1 MSITLPQKIKF
12 NKIDENHEQA
22 IIGPCYPGYG
32 ITIGNALKRVLISSL
47 EGGAIYA
54 VKIKGA
60 QHEFSTIP
68 NVLEDVIEI
77 ILNLKELNFNIHSD
91 KEIKLT
97 LEASGKKEVKAKDIK
112 LTSDV
117 ELINPDKHIATLTN
131 AKSEIKIDLFIKK
144 GRGYWPSEE
153 REEEREIGV
162 IAVDSFFGPIKKVGL
177 KIENVRV
184 KQMTNYENIVLDIK
198 TNGVISP
205 KDALDVA
212 TKILIEQFN
221 VVEKNINEKED
232 KKKVED
238 NKKEDKK
245 TTKKDKK

>member
-144 GRGYWPSEE
+144 GRGYWPSE
-153 REEEREIGV
+153 
-162 IAVDSFFGPIKKVGL
+162 
-177 KIENVRV
+177 
-184 KQMTNYENIVLDIK
+184 
-198 TNGVISP
+198 
-205 KDALDVA
+205 
-212 TKILIEQFN
+212 
-221 VVEKNINEKED
+221 
-232 KKKVED
+232 
-238 NKKEDKK
+238 
-245 TTKKDKK
+245 